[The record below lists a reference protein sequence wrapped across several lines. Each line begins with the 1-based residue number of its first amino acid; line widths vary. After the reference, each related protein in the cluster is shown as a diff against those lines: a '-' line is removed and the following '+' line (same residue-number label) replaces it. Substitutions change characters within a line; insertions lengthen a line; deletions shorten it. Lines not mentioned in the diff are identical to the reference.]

1 MSLLTPEKKEFLN
14 YVAGGVSVLMNDSML
29 AEEIYT
35 SFLPWPNKEWYE
47 DPTEKYIYDNILDGA
62 SFSEDKFCKAMET
75 IDKGTT
81 WELFTYFDSRDMPIS
96 RAYTESC
103 VVNLPESLEKFVEC
117 ADFEKFLNFNN
128 PVELVES
135 S

>member
-1 MSLLTPEKKEFLN
+1 MSILTPEKKEFLN
-14 YVAGGVSVLMNDSML
+14 YIAGGLSTLMNGSML

-35 SFLPWPNKEWYE
+35 SYRTISDEMV
-47 DPTEKYIYDNILDGA
+47 DPTELYINDNILDGS
-62 SFSEDKFCKAMET
+62 SFCEDKFCKAMET

-96 RAYTESC
+96 RAYAESC
-103 VVNLPESLEKFVEC
+103 VRNLPEELEKFVEC

-135 S
+135 K

>member
-14 YVAGGVSVLMNDSML
+14 YIAGGLSTLMNGSML

-35 SFLPWPNKEWYE
+35 SYRNIPDEMV
-47 DPTEKYIYDNILDGA
+47 DPTELYINDNILDGS
-62 SFSEDKFCKAMET
+62 SFCEDKFCKAMET

-103 VVNLPESLEKFVEC
+103 VGNLPEELEKFVEC

-135 S
+135 K

>member
-1 MSLLTPEKKEFLN
+1 MSLLTPEKKEFLK
-14 YVAGGVSVLMNDSML
+14 YIAGGLSTLMNGSML

-35 SFLPWPNKEWYE
+35 SYRTISDEMV
-47 DPTEKYIYDNILDGA
+47 DPTELYINDNILDGS
-62 SFSEDKFCKAMET
+62 SFCEDKFCKAMET

-96 RAYTESC
+96 RAYAESC
-103 VVNLPESLEKFVEC
+103 VGNLPEELEKFVEC

-135 S
+135 K